1 MKRVSVGDKYHY
13 LTVIRRVGTK
23 KNKTPIW
30 LCKCDCG
37 EYTKVSSEHLRNG
50 SVKSCGC
57 YRTTRMRNIQKRENT
72 FVINGDVVTAFD
84 QNGNSFIFDL
94 EDLERVKKYYW
105 SVTPRGYVRNSKH
118 GIFLHRYILNTPDGL
133 VVDHRNHDTTDN
145 RKCNIWSCT
154 QSDNMYNQ
162 RRFHRR

>member
-37 EYTKVSSEHLRNG
+37 EYTKVSSEHLING

-57 YRTTRMRNIQKRENT
+57 YRTTRMGNIQKRENT

-105 SVTPRGYVRNSKH
+105 SVTPRGYVKK
-118 GIFLHRYILNTPDGL
+118 FQTQ
-133 VVDHRNHDTTDN
+133 
-145 RKCNIWSCT
+145 NIS
-154 QSDNMYNQ
+154 S
-162 RRFHRR
+162 